1 MKYDQA
7 MGALF
12 VAMKALKKCR
22 VEQDIR
28 LEKENEQKKLA
39 SITEVGTLKLKIYIL
54 K

>member
-28 LEKENEQKKLA
+28 LEKENEQKKLV
-39 SITEVGTLKLKIYIL
+39 SITEVGSKNYKFIN
-54 K
+54 

>member
-1 MKYDQA
+1 

-28 LEKENEQKKLA
+28 IEKENQEKKLA
-39 SITEVGTLKLKIYIL
+39 SITEVGDKNMQ
-54 K
+54 